1 MFDIPRISFVKS
13 LSCFLLL
20 LLVSLRGASL
30 RAAEPY
36 QEKVLPFVKTYC
48 VRCHNTKTARG
59 ELDLTLFTSTAKVAE
74 DFRHWETVVAF
85 LKKKEM
91 PPAKAKQPPATIV
104 PRSLPHLSKFS

>member
-36 QEKVLPFVKTYC
+36 QEKVLPFLKTYC
-48 VRCHNTKTARG
+48 VRCHNAKTSQRRTGPDAFHFRG
-59 ELDLTLFTSTAKVAE
+59 EDRSRTSGSGNTSS
-74 DFRHWETVVAF
+74 
-85 LKKKEM
+85 
-91 PPAKAKQPPATIV
+91 
-104 PRSLPHLSKFS
+104 RS